1 MAQTLRQYQSDA
13 LNDLRRGIRDGHLVQ
28 MLMAPTGAGKTTIA
42 SAMKIGACAKGKRA
56 FFIVD
61 SLELVD
67 QAAKR
72 FYEDG
77 LEVGVIQGDHSW
89 TDYSK
94 PIQVCTIQTLR
105 SRWKDLADH
114 LKPDLVVIDEAHVL
128 HKMHQEIITEC
139 VDRKI
144 PVIGLSATP
153 FRKGLGRVFGRLVVS
168 ATLAELTDQG
178 FLVPAHCYAP
188 SIPDLK
194 GIKTS
199 TDGDWAEDALAE
211 VMGSAKIMGDVV
223 TNWLQLAKGRQT
235 VVFGCNVAHSRE
247 LARQFTE
254 AGILAAHAD
263 GYMDELERAKIIKNF
278 RHGSIRVLC
287 NVAVLTKG
295 FDAPETSCVVLARP
309 TKSLMMHYQM
319 MGRGLRTADG
329 KKDCLAAGTQVLTD
343 KGLVNIEHVTLD
355 HKVWDGVHFVEHGGA
370 VCRGVQP
377 VIEYDGLVA
386 TPDHEVMT
394 SEGWKPISE
403 AAHRRLKIAQTGSG
417 GREIRFSE
425 NCFKEDGRLWV
436 QPSGRG
442 VVREV
447 RSCIHG
453 QVPQHEEAAKY
464 ESLPIMQSKG
474 ACGSP
479 AMAVSTLPGPAATLQ
494 QSGEFG
500 IREVR
505 GARNTVQ
512 VREPKSGCKMG
523 GRKSGN
529 PGRHD
534 HATGSDRQQRALRAR
549 ESALGSSSRE
559 SEQHQVR
566 ERQGKVSGIP
576 GKLPARPLRGL
587 DAYKAY
593 SSGILGRRNCG
604 AMEYPVPQA
613 EREVWDIVNAGPL
626 QRFTANGRLVHN
638 CIIIDHAGNCL
649 RNGVPTEPLP
659 TELDDGAGKNS
670 DRRERN
676 KEKAE
681 RLPRPCPKCS
691 HLFATSICPACGFKP
706 QAHEDVE
713 WVDGKLVPIGSSK
726 KRTFSSA
733 EKESIFA
740 QLLGYAQQHGHN
752 PGWAWHKCREYCGS
766 APRDTKSIAP
776 RHPTPEIE
784 KWVRHIN
791 IKWAKRRTA
800 A

>member
-139 VDRKI
+139 VGRKI

-178 FLVPAHCYAP
+178 FLVPANCYAP

-254 AGILAAHAD
+254 AGILAAHVD

-740 QLLGYAQQHGHN
+740 QFLGYAQQHGHN

>member
-1 MAQTLRQYQSDA
+1 
-13 LNDLRRGIRDGHLVQ
+13 
-28 MLMAPTGAGKTTIA
+28 
-42 SAMKIGACAKGKRA
+42 
-56 FFIVD
+56 
-61 SLELVD
+61 
-67 QAAKR
+67 
-72 FYEDG
+72 
-77 LEVGVIQGDHSW
+77 
-89 TDYSK
+89 
-94 PIQVCTIQTLR
+94 
-105 SRWKDLADH
+105 
-114 LKPDLVVIDEAHVL
+114 
-128 HKMHQEIITEC
+128 IITEC
-139 VDRKI
+139 VGRKI

-178 FLVPAHCYAP
+178 FLVPANCYAP

-254 AGILAAHAD
+254 AGILAAHVD

-319 MGRGLRTADG
+319 MGRGLRPADG
-329 KKDCLAAGTQVLTD
+329 KSDCV
-343 KGLVNIEHVTLD
+343 
-355 HKVWDGVHFVEHGGA
+355 
-370 VCRGVQP
+370 
-377 VIEYDGLVA
+377 
-386 TPDHEVMT
+386 
-394 SEGWKPISE
+394 
-403 AAHRRLKIAQTGSG
+403 
-417 GREIRFSE
+417 
-425 NCFKEDGRLWV
+425 
-436 QPSGRG
+436 
-442 VVREV
+442 
-447 RSCIHG
+447 
-453 QVPQHEEAAKY
+453 
-464 ESLPIMQSKG
+464 
-474 ACGSP
+474 
-479 AMAVSTLPGPAATLQ
+479 
-494 QSGEFG
+494 
-500 IREVR
+500 
-505 GARNTVQ
+505 
-512 VREPKSGCKMG
+512 
-523 GRKSGN
+523 
-529 PGRHD
+529 
-534 HATGSDRQQRALRAR
+534 
-549 ESALGSSSRE
+549 
-559 SEQHQVR
+559 
-566 ERQGKVSGIP
+566 
-576 GKLPARPLRGL
+576 
-587 DAYKAY
+587 
-593 SSGILGRRNCG
+593 
-604 AMEYPVPQA
+604 
-613 EREVWDIVNAGPL
+613 
-626 QRFTANGRLVHN
+626 
-638 CIIIDHAGNCL
+638 IIDHAGNCL

-740 QLLGYAQQHGHN
+740 QFLGYAQQHGHN

-791 IKWAKRRTA
+791 IKWAKRRA
-800 A
+800 AA

>member
-1 MAQTLRQYQSDA
+1 MAQVLRPYQSEA
-13 LNDLRRGIRDGHLVQ
+13 MNELRRGIRDGELVQ

-42 SAMKIGACAKGKRA
+42 SAMKQGACAKGKRA

-67 QAAKR
+67 QAATR

-105 SRWKDLADH
+105 SRWQGLPDY

-128 HKMHQEIITEC
+128 HKMHKEIIEEC
-139 VDRKI
+139 VERKI

-199 TDGDWAEDALAE
+199 ADGDWADDALAE

-254 AGILAAHAD
+254 AGILAAHVD
-263 GYMDELERAKIIKNF
+263 GYMDELERAKIIKNY

-576 GKLPARPLRGL
+576 EKLPARPLRGL

-726 KRTFSSA
+726 KRTFSTE
-733 EKESIFA
+733 EKRDIYA
-740 QLLGYAQQHGHN
+740 QLLGYAQQHMLK
-752 PGWAWHKCREYCGS
+752 PGWAYFKCQEYCGS
-766 APRDTKSIAP
+766 APSATKSVAP
-776 RHPTPEIE
+776 KRPSPEIE